1 MSELH
6 FDVTRTRP
14 APKIRA
20 APAWAKRAAVL
31 ARAVLAGAMGR
42 IGAACVGLM
51 LILTVSA
58 GILAPYDP
66 IAIAPQDRLEPP
78 SLSHPLG
85 TDQLGRDLLSRV
97 IEGTRT
103 VMEVVG
109 AGIGGALAIGLSMG
123 LIAGYGP
130 RLLAS
135 VLMLLSDV
143 VMSLPMMLFALAMT
157 AMLGGG
163 LGTVVLVVVA
173 FMVPAYFRVARGQ
186 TLTLK
191 GSDYVVAAR
200 AMGASP
206 LRIVTRHLLPNMAGP
221 LLVLIAMDVP
231 TVIGIESGLSFLGQG
246 AQPPTPTWGS
256 ILRDGFAFI
265 RQAPHI
271 VLAGGLPILIATVGF
286 TFFSE
291 ALRDALDPRLV
302 GRRAGPK

>member
-1 MSELH
+1 MEM
-6 FDVTRTRP
+6 
-14 APKIRA
+14 APTPTLPTMPVWLSRA
-20 APAWAKRAAVL
+20 AGL
-31 ARAVLAGAMGR
+31 ARTVTAGTMGR
-42 IGAACVGLM
+42 VGSACVGLL
-51 LILTVSA
+51 LILGLSA
-58 GILAPYDP
+58 GILTPYDP
-66 IAIAPQDRLEPP
+66 IAIAPAERLEGP

-97 IEGTRT
+97 IAGTQT
-103 VMEVVG
+103 VMEVVV

-123 LIAGYGP
+123 LAAGYGP

-135 VLMLLSDV
+135 VLMLLCDV

-157 AMLGGG
+157 TMLGGG
-163 LGTVVLVVVA
+163 LDTVVLVVIA
-173 FMVPAYFRVARGQ
+173 FMIPAYFRVSRSQ
-186 TLTLK
+186 TLSLK
-191 GSDYVVAAR
+191 SSDYIVAAR

-271 VLAGGLPILIATVGF
+271 VLAGGLPILVATVGF

-302 GRRAGPK
+302 GKRFRREAKAGAA

>member
-1 MSELH
+1 
-6 FDVTRTRP
+6 
-14 APKIRA
+14 
-20 APAWAKRAAVL
+20 
-31 ARAVLAGAMGR
+31 MGKV
-42 IGAACVGLM
+42 GTACVGLL
-51 LILTVSA
+51 LILAVSA
-58 GILAPYDP
+58 GILTPYDP
-66 IAIAPQDRLEPP
+66 IAIAPMERLESS
-78 SLSHPLG
+78 SLAHPLG

-97 IEGTRT
+97 IAGTQT
-103 VMEVVG
+103 VMEVVV

-123 LIAGYGP
+123 IVAGYGP

-157 AMLGGG
+157 TMLGGS
-163 LGTVVLVVVA
+163 LDTVVLVVIA
-173 FMVPAYFRVARGQ
+173 FMVPAYFRVARSQ
-186 TLTLK
+186 TLSLK
-191 GSDYVVAAR
+191 NSDYVIAAR

-206 LRIVTRHLLPNMAGP
+206 FRIITRHLLPNMAGP

-231 TVIGIESGLSFLGQG
+231 TVIGIEAGLSFLGQG

-271 VLAGGLPILIATVGF
+271 VLAGGLPILIATIGF

-302 GRRAGPK
+302 GKRSRIAAKKVGGR